1 MGNTKMIT
9 HTAPVIKVTAGGA
22 GVGTVS
28 YVVTEQAVQVVNQ
41 SLTMAEVQM
50 YATLIAA
57 ICTGLYFFAAFI
69 LTMIKIYKEAHGKNT
84 A

>member
-1 MGNTKMIT
+1 MIS
-9 HTAPVIKVTAGGA
+9 HTLPVVKVTAGGA

-28 YVVTEQAVQVVNQ
+28 YVATEHAVQAVD
-41 SLTMAEVQM
+41 STLTMAQVQT

-57 ICTGLYFFAAFI
+57 VCTGLYFFAAFV
-69 LTMIKIYKEAHGKNT
+69 LTMIKIYKEANGKNT